1 MRNPGGLVCRRT
13 AENSYDL
20 GLGSTPGPLFPGRRS
35 WQQPGSLC
43 GGPSGQKE
51 EVHWQPSE
59 GTQPAPPA
67 RTQVAPSALSRAP
80 RSSRHGAC
88 QETPESWEG
97 PGQEPLTCPSVLRS
111 RGWRG
116 AEPGGGVAVAVA
128 LSHLARARRAQCGEF
143 LGTPVLQ
150 RLLRLEQAAALPPPC
165 TQLAARVFSLPTAGL
180 DRPPAHPF
188 SSSKGPQPLLQ
199 HLKTQC
205 WESQQWQG

>member
-13 AENSYDL
+13 AENSSDL

-51 EVHWQPSE
+51 EVHWQPSG

-80 RSSRHGAC
+80 RSSRHRAC

-111 RGWRG
+111 E
-116 AEPGGGVAVAVA
+116 AGVGQSRAVAWPWQWHCPTWPELVG
-128 LSHLARARRAQCGEF
+128 LSVESSWGHLCSSGSCVWNRLQLCLPRAQGLLHVSF
-143 LGTPVLQ
+143 L
-150 RLLRLEQAAALPPPC
+150 
-165 TQLAARVFSLPTAGL
+165 F
-180 DRPPAHPF
+180 
-188 SSSKGPQPLLQ
+188 PLLVWTGLLLILSV
-199 HLKTQC
+199 H
-205 WESQQWQG
+205 

>member
-97 PGQEPLTCPSVLRS
+97 PGQEPLTCLSVLRS

-116 AEPGGGVAVAVA
+116 RGSGTVPPGQSSSGSVWRVPGDTCAPAA
-128 LSHLARARRAQCGEF
+128 PASGTGCSSASPMHRAC
-143 LGTPVLQ
+143 
-150 RLLRLEQAAALPPPC
+150 C
-165 TQLAARVFSLPTAGL
+165 TCL
-180 DRPPAHPF
+180 F
-188 SSSKGPQPLLQ
+188 SSHCWSGQASCSSFQFIKGPQPLLQ